1 MMNRENES
9 DIAVTTRVRIAR
21 NIKRLAYP
29 KKQTADGA
37 QKIIEDVWAALNRS
51 ELGKEL
57 TLYETKNMSERLKQS
72 LIERHLISAEL
83 AASPVPSAA
92 AISRDRTVS
101 VMINEEDHLRIQVFV
116 PGLDPG
122 AAYDKAKKLE
132 AIINESL
139 PFDCD
144 GEFGYLTACPTNI
157 GTGLRASVMLH
168 LPAISVS
175 HSVNELLSWAANLGM
190 TVRGLYGEGS
200 KASGAFFQLSNRITL
215 GVSEEEIISRFS
227 AAVCGL
233 ISEERRI
240 SAALFE
246 QDGIELRDKCMRS
259 LGILK
264 YACTLSSS
272 EAADLISYVCLG
284 ANSGIIKNI
293 HTAALR
299 NAFFDT
305 LPATLALSEGE
316 LSEEELGMKRAQ
328 FLQNILSAKEE

>member
-101 VMINEEDHLRIQVFV
+101 VMINEEDHLRIQVFA

-122 AAYDKAKKLE
+122 AAYD
-132 AIINESL
+132 
-139 PFDCD
+139 
-144 GEFGYLTACPTNI
+144 
-157 GTGLRASVMLH
+157 
-168 LPAISVS
+168 
-175 HSVNELLSWAANLGM
+175 
-190 TVRGLYGEGS
+190 
-200 KASGAFFQLSNRITL
+200 
-215 GVSEEEIISRFS
+215 
-227 AAVCGL
+227 
-233 ISEERRI
+233 
-240 SAALFE
+240 
-246 QDGIELRDKCMRS
+246 
-259 LGILK
+259 
-264 YACTLSSS
+264 
-272 EAADLISYVCLG
+272 
-284 ANSGIIKNI
+284 
-293 HTAALR
+293 
-299 NAFFDT
+299 
-305 LPATLALSEGE
+305 
-316 LSEEELGMKRAQ
+316 
-328 FLQNILSAKEE
+328 